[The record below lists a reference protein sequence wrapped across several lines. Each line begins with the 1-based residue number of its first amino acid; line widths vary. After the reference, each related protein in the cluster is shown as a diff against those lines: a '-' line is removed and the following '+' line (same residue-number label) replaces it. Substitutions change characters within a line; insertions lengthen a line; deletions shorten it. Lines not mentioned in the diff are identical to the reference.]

1 MTSQTQGIRDR
12 RAAQKMHAGIKLRL
26 AALGL
31 AVGLM
36 GPLIV
41 LITFQAQKKADDAR
55 ARLSQIDTES
65 FEIDQRFRSELRK
78 VNDKARLYATTENPA
93 VWEDFI
99 NASTRFK
106 AWMGSQATNLASAQ
120 EKELMSQ
127 LDAAYSEY
135 MRQAGALHNLMQGDH
150 KTGLSVS
157 EFNSFF
163 EQGRHLVDSEEALS
177 KAHFASRNL
186 FLERSNATWR
196 RLQLSVFALVALL
209 LVFGLA
215 LAAVVYQDL
224 IAPLRVRLV
233 ESEALA
239 QRREKLAALGM
250 LAAGVAHEI
259 RNPLTALK
267 TALFIQ
273 QKKLSPAAPGY
284 SEGEVIQREVVRL
297 EKIVTEF
304 LQFARPAK
312 PEPVVI
318 FAEQPLKEVQAL
330 MTPTLNKSGIEIV
343 REEQDG
349 LRIEVDPA
357 QVKQVLLNLI
367 QNAADSIGQ
376 KGRITL
382 RTRGAR
388 QRLGEAEAD
397 VVVLEV
403 ADNGKGI
410 APEIEERLFD
420 PFFTTKDHGTGLGLS
435 IAARMVEINGGH
447 LRYETQLDRGST
459 FGIVFPR
466 IKDSAL
472 AHVT

>member
-1 MTSQTQGIRDR
+1 
-12 RAAQKMHAGIKLRL
+12 MHAGIKLRL

-239 QRREKLAALGM
+239 QRREKLAAL
-250 LAAGVAHEI
+250 
-259 RNPLTALK
+259 K

>member
-1 MTSQTQGIRDR
+1 
-12 RAAQKMHAGIKLRL
+12 
-26 AALGL
+26 
-31 AVGLM
+31 
-36 GPLIV
+36 
-41 LITFQAQKKADDAR
+41 
-55 ARLSQIDTES
+55 
-65 FEIDQRFRSELRK
+65 
-78 VNDKARLYATTENPA
+78 
-93 VWEDFI
+93 
-99 NASTRFK
+99 
-106 AWMGSQATNLASAQ
+106 
-120 EKELMSQ
+120 
-127 LDAAYSEY
+127 
-135 MRQAGALHNLMQGDH
+135 MQGDH

>member
-1 MTSQTQGIRDR
+1 MNP
-12 RAAQKMHAGIKLRL
+12 GIKLRL
-26 AALGL
+26 TALGL

-41 LITFQAQKKADDAR
+41 LITFQAQKKADEAR
-55 ARLSQIDTES
+55 ERLSQVDTES
-65 FEIDQRFRSELRK
+65 FEVDQRFRTELRK

-93 VWEDFI
+93 VWEEFI
-99 NASTRFK
+99 SASTRFK
-106 AWMGSQATNLASAQ
+106 AWMGSVATNLTSMQ
-120 EKELMSQ
+120 EKDLINQ
-127 LDAAYSEY
+127 LDAAYTEY
-135 MRQAGALHNLMQGDH
+135 MRQAWALHNLMQSDR

-157 EFNSFF
+157 EFNNFF
-163 EQGRHLVDSEEALS
+163 EQGRHLVDSEEALA
-177 KAHFASRNL
+177 KAHFASRSE
-186 FLERSNATWR
+186 FLERSNTTWR
-196 RLQLSVFALVALL
+196 RLQFSVFALVALL
-209 LVFGLA
+209 LAFGLG

-224 IAPLRVRLV
+224 IAPLRIRLV

-239 QRREKLAALGM
+239 HRREKLAALGM

-273 QKKLSPAAPGY
+273 QKKLSPGTPGY
-284 SEGEVIQREVVRL
+284 TEGEVIQREVVRL

-312 PEPVVI
+312 PERVVI
-318 FAEQPLKEVQAL
+318 PAEQPLKEVQAL
-330 MTPTLNKSGIEIV
+330 LTPPLSKSGIEIV

-349 LRIEVDPA
+349 LSIQVDPA
-357 QVKQVLLNLI
+357 QIKQVLINLV

-382 RTRGAR
+382 RTRGDR
-388 QRLGEAEAD
+388 QKLGEAEAD

-403 ADNGKGI
+403 ADTGTGI

-435 IAARMVEINGGH
+435 IAARMVEINGGL
-447 LRYETQLDRGST
+447 LRYETQLNHGST

-466 IKDSAL
+466 VRDSLPAQ
-472 AHVT
+472 ATPVAA